1 VSRLGLEVQSL
12 GVYPLGPRSSSC
24 GPTKGTPGTAQ
35 SHSKDHLRL
44 TLYKLTDWLASLDL
58 HKPYTSRI
66 RLASR
71 DPPRLIPLSIN
82 IQGSLVPRVP
92 TLFFCFCLFVGIN
105 PEKLYSVFCGG
116 REVNPL
122 GVATH
127 GQRHKTRACQRLRYK
142 PRTCQ
147 SQLWLTLYKLT
158 GWLASLDLVAP
169 TQRLILSHRTA
180 SPHALYDTLVL
191 DGGRGKTMSDLVD
204 SDRELPVN
212 F

>member
-1 VSRLGLEVQSL
+1 VSRLGLEVKSL

-82 IQGSLVPRVP
+82 MQGSLVPRVP
-92 TLFFCFCLFVGIN
+92 TLFLFFLFVCWN
-105 PEKLYSVFCGG
+105 
-116 REVNPL
+116 
-122 GVATH
+122 
-127 GQRHKTRACQRLRYK
+127 K
-142 PRTCQ
+142 PRKTILRLLWWVGSKPPGSGHTRTEAQNTCVPKTAVQ
-147 SQLWLTLYKLT
+147 TTYVSITAMINTLQVDGLACIT
-158 GWLASLDLVAP
+158 GLSGSYSTTHPQPPHGIPPCLV
-169 TQRLILSHRTA
+169 
-180 SPHALYDTLVL
+180 
-191 DGGRGKTMSDLVD
+191 
-204 SDRELPVN
+204 
-212 F
+212 